1 MVATEEESNIKR
13 MRRNASVILQ
23 DLDAKMEERDRQA
36 GPGFIDASA
45 AETAKP
51 GSLRRRA
58 SIEVLGPPRQT
69 GDVPFKTGL
78 VRRKSVEMPDSAA
91 SSEMPPVVM
100 ATEGEAKPQKL
111 PKHLQVLV
119 APFAGMCAGAL
130 EITSL
135 WPMEWAKVQT
145 QLGKDVGAELR
156 SKGFGI
162 YRGLSSMLV
171 GVPLQGAVR
180 FTTLDSVKAML
191 VEPGKQA
198 GPATNLVAG
207 LLAGTLEA
215 TLVVTPVET
224 VKTRLVDADKSLLR
238 TRFNRSSPFPFLTQS
253 LCHISS
259 RVCSQAACT
268 ISSRPKDPPASTAG

>member
-1 MVATEEESNIKR
+1 MPATEEESNIKR

-135 WPMEWAKVQT
+135 WPMEWAKVQI
-145 QLGKDVGAELR
+145 QRNKGVPGWSLMGDVRRVGIGLY
-156 SKGFGI
+156 KG
-162 YRGLSSMLV
+162 LPAMLV

-180 FTTLDSVKAML
+180 FTTLDAVKAL
-191 VEPGKQA
+191 VTEPGTQA
-198 GPATNLVAG
+198 GPLPTSKPHGA
-207 LLAGTLEA
+207 
-215 TLVVTPVET
+215 
-224 VKTRLVDADKSLLR
+224 
-238 TRFNRSSPFPFLTQS
+238 
-253 LCHISS
+253 
-259 RVCSQAACT
+259 
-268 ISSRPKDPPASTAG
+268 